1 LKIEKSRYL
10 VMTQNG
16 SLKRIGG
23 PPSGIFKIKF
33 LTAHALERYVL
44 FSVVRE
50 ILPEILMEQKK
61 F

>member
-1 LKIEKSRYL
+1 M
-10 VMTQNG
+10 MTQNG

-61 F
+61 I